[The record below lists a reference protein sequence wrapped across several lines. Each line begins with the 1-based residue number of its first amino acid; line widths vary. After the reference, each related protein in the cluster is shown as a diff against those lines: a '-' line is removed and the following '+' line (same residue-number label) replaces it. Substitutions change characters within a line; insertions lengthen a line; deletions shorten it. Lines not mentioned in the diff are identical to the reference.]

1 MGILDH
7 FVCTNINVGLHHY
20 RETPGAVLLD
30 VRSPEEYQHR
40 RVPESR
46 NLPMEELNRVVE
58 LVPDRNTPLY
68 VYAYSSET
76 SGKAVRRLK
85 AMGYAKA
92 HNIGGIKNCCGNQ
105 GYKGPVEGYGRDSCP
120 LR

>member
-7 FVCTNINVGLHHY
+7 FVCTNINVGLSQY
-20 RETPGAVLLD
+20 RKTPGAVLLD
-30 VRSPEEYQHR
+30 IRSRAEYARR

-46 NLPMEELNRVVE
+46 NLPLEELDRVGE
-58 LVPDRNTPLY
+58 LAPDRTTPLY
-68 VYAYSSET
+68 VYAYSPET

-85 AMGYAKA
+85 AMGYANA

-105 GYKGPVEGYGRDSCP
+105 GYQGPVEGYGRDACP